1 MRSEPAAFVGVWRV
15 LGYWLGVEATPEYD
29 PGIVIHLDT
38 DVTSAVVMNFVIS
51 AKRTRLAA
59 CIAAMAFAFLVA
71 TFAQAQ
77 SPPAKNV
84 APQNERSSGK
94 SAQKLPVM
102 RVNTRIVNVDV
113 IVRDRRGNPVED
125 LKESDFKLY
134 DNGQLQRIEF
144 LDRFSDGVSASP
156 SPEALP
162 AELPPNIFTNF
173 PGRDASLPVNLT
185 IILADALNTPFGDQ
199 VYANKQLLK
208 CIENLKPQDHVALYA
223 LGNGLRILQDFTG
236 DDALLVRAAKAYMG
250 QNTLAEPAS
259 KLSSSQADLPF
270 SPEVIESASGPLR
283 QMMLKM
289 EQMNEQVGESYQERR
304 TEMTLAA
311 FRTIALHVADVP
323 GRKNLLWL
331 SGSFPVT
338 FGLENTILPASSL
351 TGGKPQMNNSPLAPA
366 PQTYGELFQ
375 DAERLLESANVA
387 VYPVD
392 AMGLQAPYSVP
403 TSPGAAMPRTDAY
416 PHNEQAHMVMAQI
429 ADNTGGVAYFNT
441 NDMADALERAM
452 DDSRFS
458 YLLGFAPQIRWDG
471 KFHKVQV
478 RVDRRG
484 LSVRARKGYYAF
496 PARTYAPQE
505 LDVLAYESQE
515 SLLDAMQVPVEVAV
529 KVVHTKTSS
538 ASAVLD
544 LAVFVP
550 GKRVQFDEIPGQR
563 EADLDYAVAQRDDS
577 DKVLQR
583 YETGYRFRLGPQ
595 AYDVAIQGGLTYH
608 DTVVLD
614 ARTTNLKIVVYD
626 YGRHAFGSTTVPI
639 SRVQGLN

>member
-1 MRSEPAAFVGVWRV
+1 MR
-15 LGYWLGVEATPEYD
+15 
-29 PGIVIHLDT
+29 I
-38 DVTSAVVMNFVIS
+38 
-51 AKRTRLAA
+51 
-59 CIAAMAFAFLVA
+59 
-71 TFAQAQ
+71 
-77 SPPAKNV
+77 
-84 APQNERSSGK
+84 
-94 SAQKLPVM
+94 
-102 RVNTRIVNVDV
+102 NTRIVNIDV

-125 LKESDFKLY
+125 LKDSDFKLY

-144 LDRFSDGVSASP
+144 LDKFSDGVSASP
-156 SPEALP
+156 TPEALP
-162 AELPPNIFTNF
+162 AKLPPNIFTNF

-208 CIENLKPQDHVALYA
+208 CIEGLKPQDHVALYA

-259 KLSSSQADLPF
+259 ELSSSQADLPF
-270 SPEVIESASGPLR
+270 SPEVIDSAAGSPVMA

-289 EQMNEQVGESYQERR
+289 EQMNEQVGESYQRHR

-311 FRTIALHVADVP
+311 FRTIALHVAGVP

-331 SGSFPVT
+331 SGSFPIT

-351 TGGKPQMNNSPLAPA
+351 TGGKSQLNDSPLAPA
-366 PQTYGELFQ
+366 LQTYGELFE

-403 TSPGAAMPRTDAY
+403 TSPGAAMPGTDAY
-416 PHNEQAHMVMAQI
+416 PHNEEAHMVMAQI

-452 DDSRFS
+452 EDSRFT
-458 YLLGFAPQIRWDG
+458 YLLGFAPHIQWDG

-484 LSVRARKGYYAF
+484 ASVRARKGYYAF
-496 PARTYAPQE
+496 PTRTYAPQE
-505 LDVLAYESQE
+505 LDVLAYEAQE
-515 SLLDAMQVPVEVAV
+515 SRLDAMQVPIEVTV
-529 KVVHTKTSS
+529 KVEHPKTSS
-538 ASAVLD
+538 ANGVLD
-544 LAVFVP
+544 LSVFVP
-550 GKRVQFDEIPGQR
+550 GKRVEFAEIPGQR

-577 DKVLQR
+577 DKVLR
-583 YETGYRFRLGPQ
+583 KYETGYRFRLGAE
-595 AYDVAIQGGLTYH
+595 AYDAAIQGGLTYH

-639 SRVQGLN
+639 SRIQGLTQSTIN

>member
-1 MRSEPAAFVGVWRV
+1 
-15 LGYWLGVEATPEYD
+15 
-29 PGIVIHLDT
+29 
-38 DVTSAVVMNFVIS
+38 MNFVTLS
-51 AKRTRLAA
+51 KRRPLAA
-59 CIAAMAFAFLVA
+59 GIAVAGFAFLVA

-84 APQNERSSGK
+84 APQNEQSSGK
-94 SAQKLPVM
+94 SGQKLPVM

-125 LKESDFKLY
+125 LKESDFKVY

-144 LDRFSDGVSASP
+144 LDKFSDGISASP
-156 SPEALP
+156 SQEALP
-162 AELPPNIFTNF
+162 AKLSPNIFTNF

-208 CIENLKPQDHVALYA
+208 CIEGLKPQDHVALYA

-259 KLSSSQADLPF
+259 ELSASQANLPF
-270 SPEVIESASGPLR
+270 SASLIASAGGSSAMGSLLQ

-289 EQMNEQVGESYQERR
+289 EQMNETVGDFYQERR

-311 FRTIALHVADVP
+311 FRTIALHVAGVP

-351 TGGKPQMNNSPLAPA
+351 TGPKPQLNNSPLAPA
-366 PQTYGELFQ
+366 VQTYGELFE

-392 AMGLQAPYSVP
+392 ATGLQAPYSVP
-403 TSPGAAMPRTDAY
+403 TSPGAAMPGTDVY
-416 PHNEQAHMVMAQI
+416 PHNEQAQMVMAQI

-441 NDMADALERAM
+441 NGIADALERAM

-458 YLLGFAPQIRWDG
+458 YLLGYAPQIRWNG
-471 KFHKVQV
+471 KFHKLQV
-478 RVDRRG
+478 RVDRPG

-496 PARTYAPQE
+496 PTRTYAPQE
-505 LDVLAYESQE
+505 LDVLANEAQE
-515 SLLDAMQVPVEVAV
+515 SRLDAMQVPVEVAV
-529 KVVHTKTSS
+529 KVAHPKTSS
-538 ASAVLD
+538 ANAVLN

-550 GKRVQFDEIPGQR
+550 GKRVEFDEIPGQR

-595 AYDVAIQGGLTYH
+595 AYDVALQGGLTYH
-608 DTVVLD
+608 ETLVLD

-626 YGRHAFGSTTVPI
+626 YGRHAFGSTTIPI
-639 SRVQGLN
+639 SRIQGLTQGTIN